1 MARHFLSVLGTGN
14 YRLTTYRL
22 KEKQSKTMYVQE
34 ALLDL
39 IFEGLREDDKISIF
53 VTDEARNK
61 NWTPENGEGLYRIL
75 NEKASICECEP
86 IKIPKGSND
95 EQLMEMFEII
105 YDRISENDEVYFDI
119 THGLR
124 NIPMFALTILS
135 YARVLKNIKIGG
147 IYYGAYEV
155 RENDISPVFDMTAY
169 MSILDWTT
177 SAELMIK
184 YGNAN
189 MMQDTYSEHKN
200 LADIEMQK
208 QLGSF
213 ETPIK
218 FITYFTNCIQTSR
231 GKTISGN
238 SKSEGKKEQRSISDA
253 YKGFL
258 RNYRVASENK
268 AYMIEPLKPLFE
280 KVIESTK
287 QFDTESNLETGLAT
301 IQWCIDKGFIQQGL
315 TALDETIKTYICN
328 MFQLDENSKFYRDD
342 VSKFALNLNKWTKEN
357 RDKTEEI
364 KKKYKSIDIKNKEL
378 MNEDE
383 YVKLVEKV
391 HSSID
396 KRLFNISKEVSDARN
411 DINHFGFSNS
421 SEPYDKLQKKLEKR
435 YVEFINIITEKK
447 LEQKSTLLGANC

>member
-1 MARHFLSVLGTGN
+1 MARHFLSVLGIVDYG
-14 YRLTTYRL
+14 LTTYSL
-22 KEKQSKTMYVQE
+22 KGKQSNTKYIQE

-39 IFEGLREDDKISIF
+39 VFEELREDDKISIF

-61 NWTPENGEGLYRIL
+61 NWTPENGDGLYKIL

-86 IKIPKGSND
+86 IKIPKGSNE

-105 YDRISENDEVYFDI
+105 YERINDNDEVYFDI
-119 THGLR
+119 TNGLR
-124 NIPMFALTILS
+124 SIPMFALTILS

-147 IYYGAYEV
+147 IYYGAFE
-155 RENDISPVFDMTAY
+155 RGKDITPVFDMTAY
-169 MSILDWTT
+169 MSILDWAT

-200 LADIEMQK
+200 LTDNEIK
-208 QLGSF
+208 DQLHPFGKS
-213 ETPIK
+213 INS
-218 FITYFTNCIQTSR
+218 ITHFTNCIQTSR

-238 SKSEGKKEQRSISDA
+238 SKSNGKKEQSSISDA

-258 RNYRVASENK
+258 KKYRVASEKK

-280 KVIESTK
+280 KIIESTK

-301 IQWCIDKGFIQQGL
+301 IQWCIEKGFIQQGF
-315 TALDETIKTYICN
+315 TAFDETIKTYICN
-328 MFQLDENSKFYRDD
+328 MFGLDETCKFYREY
-342 VSKFALNLNKWTKEN
+342 VSKFALNLNKWTEEN

-364 KKKYKSIDIKNKEL
+364 KKKYKSFDMKEKKL
-378 MNEDE
+378 MGEDE
-383 YVKLVEKV
+383 YVKLVEKI
-391 HSSID
+391 HSSIE
-396 KRLFNISKEVSDARN
+396 KELFGISKSVSDDRN

-421 SEPYDKLQKKLEKR
+421 GKPYNKLQEILEENYAK
-435 YVEFINIITEKK
+435 FIKIIAEKK
-447 LEQKSTLLGANC
+447 SKEKSELLSGANC

>member
-14 YRLTTYRL
+14 YSETNYSL
-22 KEKQSKTMYVQE
+22 KEKHSYTKYIQE

-39 IFEGLREDDKISIF
+39 VFEELREDDKISIF

-61 NWTPENGEGLYRIL
+61 NWTPEKGDGLYKIL
-75 NEKASICECEP
+75 SEKASICECEP

-147 IYYGAYEV
+147 IYYGAFEV
-155 RENDISPVFDMTAY
+155 REYNIAPVFDMTAY
-169 MSILDWTT
+169 MSILDWAT

-200 LADIEMQK
+200 LADDDEMKK

-213 ETPIK
+213 ETPIN
-218 FITYFTNCIQTSR
+218 FITHFTNCIQTSR
-231 GKTISGN
+231 GKTNSNNRGSI
-238 SKSEGKKEQRSISDA
+238 SKS

-258 RNYRVASENK
+258 KKYRVASEKK

-280 KVIESTK
+280 KIIESTK

-301 IQWCIDKGFIQQGL
+301 IQWCIEKGFIQQGL
-315 TALDETIKTYICN
+315 TAFDETIKTYICN
-328 MFQLDENSKFYRDD
+328 MFQLDENSKFYREN

-357 RDKTEEI
+357 RDKTEKI
-364 KKKYKSIDIKNKEL
+364 KKNYKSIDIKNKEL

-411 DINHFGFSNS
+411 DINHFGFSNNG
-421 SEPYDKLQKKLEKR
+421 EPYTSLQKKLEENYAK
-435 YVEFINIITEKK
+435 FINLIGRE
-447 LEQKSTLLGANC
+447 

>member
-1 MARHFLSVLGTGN
+1 M
-14 YRLTTYRL
+14 
-22 KEKQSKTMYVQE
+22 K
-34 ALLDL
+34 
-39 IFEGLREDDKISIF
+39 
-53 VTDEARNK
+53 
-61 NWTPENGEGLYRIL
+61 
-75 NEKASICECEP
+75 
-86 IKIPKGSND
+86 
-95 EQLMEMFEII
+95 
-105 YDRISENDEVYFDI
+105 
-119 THGLR
+119 
-124 NIPMFALTILS
+124 
-135 YARVLKNIKIGG
+135 
-147 IYYGAYEV
+147 
-155 RENDISPVFDMTAY
+155 
-169 MSILDWTT
+169 
-177 SAELMIK
+177 
-184 YGNAN
+184 
-189 MMQDTYSEHKN
+189 
-200 LADIEMQK
+200 K

-213 ETPIK
+213 ETSIN
-218 FITYFTNCIQTSR
+218 FITHFTNCIQTSR
-231 GKTISGN
+231 GKTNSNNCGSI
-238 SKSEGKKEQRSISDA
+238 SKS

-258 RNYRVASENK
+258 KKYRVASEKK

-280 KVIESTK
+280 KIIESTK

>member
-1 MARHFLSVLGTGN
+1 
-14 YRLTTYRL
+14 
-22 KEKQSKTMYVQE
+22 
-34 ALLDL
+34 
-39 IFEGLREDDKISIF
+39 
-53 VTDEARNK
+53 
-61 NWTPENGEGLYRIL
+61 
-75 NEKASICECEP
+75 
-86 IKIPKGSND
+86 
-95 EQLMEMFEII
+95 
-105 YDRISENDEVYFDI
+105 
-119 THGLR
+119 
-124 NIPMFALTILS
+124 
-135 YARVLKNIKIGG
+135 
-147 IYYGAYEV
+147 
-155 RENDISPVFDMTAY
+155 MTAY

-213 ETPIK
+213 GKSINS
-218 FITYFTNCIQTSR
+218 ITHFTNCIQTSR